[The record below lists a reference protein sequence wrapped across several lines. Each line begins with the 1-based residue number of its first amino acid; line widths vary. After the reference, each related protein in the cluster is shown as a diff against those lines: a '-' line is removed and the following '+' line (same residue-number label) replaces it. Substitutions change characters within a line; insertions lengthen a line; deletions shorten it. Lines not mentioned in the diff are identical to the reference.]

1 MPLWNRRSRALAELK
16 CAYCYSTKV
25 KIVASYEN
33 REVIVVQCLNCGKQS
48 ELDAE
53 NENTDPP

>member
-1 MPLWNRRSRALAELK
+1 MAELK